1 MLRLSKRILSLYML
15 FTLCFM
21 AILGRIAYINFSSYS
36 DASKSSGGRIVEIG
50 TTRGKIYDRNRELL
64 VDTGSKL
71 IAAVTPVAAAKEY
84 ISGLFTDTAYSQS
97 IEKGY
102 PFAAGIT
109 SVIDNELI
117 KTFSVP
123 VRYSENDAACH
134 IVGYTDADGRGVTGI
149 EKAFDKE
156 LAGYG
161 GRLSVRF
168 EVDALGRVLAG
179 MDKTVTDEGFNSKGG
194 VMLTLDKRIQQ
205 LTEEALEQGGI
216 ESGCAVVM
224 HIDSGDIVASASVPA
239 YDRNNIEG
247 SLSADNSPL
256 LNKAL
261 MSYSAGSVFKSIVAA
276 YALESGISEEL
287 CYECEGSVEV
297 SGKRFI
303 CYGEASH
310 GRLNM
315 AQALQKSCNTYFINL
330 IERLDCSDFLLF
342 CRKLG
347 FGAGIR
353 LCDYIEG
360 EAGALPDEALLSMQ
374 GNRANFSFGQGELLV
389 TPLQMVKAYHALATG
404 SVVEPRLIYGFCD
417 AEGKTEKEGKKAS
430 VRLLSEE
437 TVIKMRQLLYEVTEK
452 GIASN
457 AKSELM
463 KLAGKTGTAESGVYN
478 SDGQEI
484 YRTWFVGFYPANN
497 PHYIVA
503 VLNED
508 GVSGNGDCAPVFKNI
523 CEWIACDSLRKKSHA
538 QISSYVTDDY

>member
-1 MLRLSKRILSLYML
+1 
-15 FTLCFM
+15 M

-36 DASKSSGGRIVEIG
+36 DASKSNGGRVVEIG

-64 VDTGSKL
+64 VDTKSKL
-71 IAAVTPVAAAKEY
+71 VAAVTPVASAMEY
-84 ISGLFTDTAYSQS
+84 ISGIFADVGFSEN
-97 IEKGY
+97 IKKGY
-102 PFAAGIT
+102 PFAAEVT
-109 SVIDNELI
+109 SEIDNELI

-123 VRYSENDAACH
+123 LRYSEDDVACH

-156 LAGYG
+156 LAGYA

-168 EVDALGRVLAG
+168 EVDAVGRVLAG
-179 MDKTVTDEGFNSKGG
+179 MDKTVTDESFNSKGG
-194 VMLTLDKRIQQ
+194 VVLTIDKRIQQ

-224 HIDSGDIVASASVPA
+224 HIDSGDIVASASVPS
-239 YDRNNIEG
+239 YNRNNIEE

-256 LNKAL
+256 VNKVL
-261 MSYSAGSVFKSIVAA
+261 TSYSAGSVFKSIVAA
-276 YALESGISEEL
+276 YAIENGISEEL
-287 CYECEGSVEV
+287 SYECEGHIEI

-303 CYGEASH
+303 CYGETVH
-310 GRLNM
+310 GRLTM
-315 AQALQKSCNTYFINL
+315 AEALQKSCNTYFINL
-330 IERLDCSDFLLF
+330 MERLDYSDFLSF

-347 FGAGIR
+347 FGEGIR
-353 LCDYIEG
+353 LCDYIES
-360 EAGALPDEALLSMQ
+360 EAGSLPDEALLSMQ
-374 GNRANFSFGQGELLV
+374 GNRANLAFGQGELLV
-389 TPLQMVKAYHALATG
+389 TPLQMVKAYHALAMGT
-404 SVVEPRLIYGFCD
+404 VVEPRLIYGFCD
-417 AEGKTEKEGKKAS
+417 TEGKVTKEGGIAVK
-430 VRLLSEE
+430 RLLSEE
-437 TVIKMRQLLYEVTEK
+437 TVIKMRELLYEVTEK

-503 VLNED
+503 VLDED

-523 CEWIACDSLRKKSHA
+523 CEWIACDSLR
-538 QISSYVTDDY
+538 Q